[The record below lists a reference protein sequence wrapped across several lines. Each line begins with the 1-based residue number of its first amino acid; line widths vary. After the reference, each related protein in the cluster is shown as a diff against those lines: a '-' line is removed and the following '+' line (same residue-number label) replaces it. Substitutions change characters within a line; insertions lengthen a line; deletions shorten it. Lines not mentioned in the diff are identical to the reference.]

1 MEGKKELRNEGLVT
15 GHDFS
20 RAEEANKLN
29 GALAPVGRK
38 SPKTPQSDEN
48 APQVLEFFF
57 RNFTPQ
63 TTPLLLLDY
72 DGTLA
77 PFRKDR
83 FQARPWAGV
92 REILSAIQ
100 EQGSTRIAF
109 ITGRP
114 GGEIAP
120 LLGIQGIEVWGLHGA
135 EHLFPD
141 GRRELAGLEQ
151 RLRHGR
157 LRTGHAEAAAELIER
172 VLPRHLAREF
182 RRRAWEEEP
191 RPQVLSVLGQ
201 EDGAGVVGRD
211 QNRRPADP
219 FGQAQQAGSDAL
231 GVLDSRLPEVPAMK
245 VTGVRGRRPRSLVH
259 PVDGD
264 AQPAEAADD
273 PETAVVHHV
282 GVELQHHRRRTR
294 VEIDRCH
301 SEPPSVHWTSPLH
314 RVSEPNDK
322 ETRGNSRNF
331 RIDQGPVGNPKR
343 KGGGLRTTSPPVC
356 TLSPR
361 RQSD

>member
-141 GRRELAGLEQ
+141 GRRELAQLP
-151 RLRHGR
+151 
-157 LRTGHAEAAAELIER
+157 EAALQKLDQLR
-172 VLPRHLAREF
+172 VQLHRDSFGGLFEDKPNAAVMHWRGVTPQKAAQIRQKTLALFAPLAGNHGLTLLEF
-182 RRRAWEEEP
+182 E
-191 RPQVLSVLGQ
+191 S
-201 EDGAGVVGRD
+201 
-211 QNRRPADP
+211 
-219 FGQAQQAGSDAL
+219 
-231 GVLDSRLPEVPAMK
+231 
-245 VTGVRGRRPRSLVH
+245 
-259 PVDGD
+259 
-264 AQPAEAADD
+264 
-273 PETAVVHHV
+273 
-282 GVELQHHRRRTR
+282 GVELRAGPDKGSALAAILAQSNPESPVAFLGDDITDESAFRAVNIHARHGISILVRKESRETAANLWLR
-294 VEIDRCH
+294 
-301 SEPPSVHWTSPLH
+301 PPAELKSFLKKWQAQIA
-314 RVSEPNDK
+314 R
-322 ETRGNSRNF
+322 
-331 RIDQGPVGNPKR
+331 
-343 KGGGLRTTSPPVC
+343 
-356 TLSPR
+356 
-361 RQSD
+361 